1 MGAVAVRGTLCPA
14 HLPASGSLPTLLALP
29 HLRCLHG
36 SFSLFI
42 PISHQRDRPLWVPQ
56 KPPLGQESE
65 GRSFYSGGGPG
76 KHRQGGGKRRKAR
89 KGGLPS
95 RDCWSPKHS
104 SQFSPEGWGTGS
116 PRLLAHQTERPGHPP
131 RTPEAVLALGEIK
144 GSARSMGWAE
154 NMGTTVPAPVVPIHA
169 RTLRSLAF

>member
-1 MGAVAVRGTLCPA
+1 MGAVAVPGTLCPA

-29 HLRCLHG
+29 GHLRCLHG

-42 PISHQRDRPLWVPQ
+42 PISHQRDLPLRVPQ

-65 GRSFYSGGGPG
+65 GRRWSREAQAGRWEE
-76 KHRQGGGKRRKAR
+76 KKAR
-89 KGGLPS
+89 KCGLPS
-95 RDCWSPKHS
+95 RGCWSPKHS

-154 NMGTTVPAPVVPIHA
+154 SMGTTVPAPMVPIHA